1 MPVVLYA
8 DTNNNGDKQQI
19 SASTLINIQKK
30 ADLPMDTMNT
40 IMRELRKDVGRK
52 GKLLLDYFPS
62 QCMPISVVN

>member
-52 GKLLLDYFPS
+52 GELLLDYFPS